1 MFTDA
6 HRGRGISRFM
16 CTYELALSFHV
27 FSFYIDI
34 YRHCFILLSLLLSL
48 LLNVIAAGSF
58 LSKIQ
63 KFRKKRNRRR
73 VLSGLKQFLANESPL
88 KMKKNAF
95 YFTSEA
101 FFVLRIFK
109 FLPLL
114 FGYVSKSLD

>member
-16 CTYELALSFHV
+16 CTYALALSFHV